1 MFWMVF
7 CLVFCISVLF
17 HILFTVLTNFRRV
30 ECIFMYGN
38 VQKSCMKLKL
48 MTLIGV
54 EALNMQRGYSVL
66 ASHAKQNILFWRK
79 VHEEGD
85 GKK

>member
-1 MFWMVF
+1 
-7 CLVFCISVLF
+7 
-17 HILFTVLTNFRRV
+17 
-30 ECIFMYGN
+30 
-38 VQKSCMKLKL
+38 

-54 EALNMQRGYSVL
+54 ETLNMQRGYSVL